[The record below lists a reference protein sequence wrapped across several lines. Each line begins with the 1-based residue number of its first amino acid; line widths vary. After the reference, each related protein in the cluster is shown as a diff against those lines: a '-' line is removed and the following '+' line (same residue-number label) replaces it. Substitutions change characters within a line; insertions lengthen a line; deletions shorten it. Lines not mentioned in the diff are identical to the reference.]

1 MTMMSSRVWT
11 EIRDVLWE
19 WDPITVSEHR
29 VEAASEYDDLASSR
43 NGFVY
48 LQQQASVS
56 QANLG
61 VAAGVDAGLAFNTW
75 SQQAANLSGLLQ

>member
-1 MTMMSSRVWT
+1 MGKTPKSVM
-11 EIRDVLWE
+11 DVFKAN
-19 WDPITVSEHR
+19 PAKVFP
-29 VEAASEYDDLASSR
+29 SR

-61 VAAGVDAGLAFNTW
+61 VAASVDAGQAFNTR
-75 SQQAANLSGLLQ
+75 SQQAANRSGLLQ